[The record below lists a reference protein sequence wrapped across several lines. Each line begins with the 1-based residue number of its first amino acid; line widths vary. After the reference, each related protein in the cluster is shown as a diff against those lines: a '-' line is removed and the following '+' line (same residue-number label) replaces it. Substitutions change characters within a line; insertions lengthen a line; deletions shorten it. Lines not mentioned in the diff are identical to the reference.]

1 MKKYNKYLLIL
12 TFITLFY
19 GNNLF
24 SQVDLTAITGKRWKI
39 EQFYGNKVRYDTPSL
54 DSVSY
59 EYRTDHTVRVYVI
72 GMSGYNE
79 MNYSF
84 QGDSLIFSASG
95 VTETYR
101 YKLLYLDQ
109 HNLIYEGVCIDP
121 ETQEQIDVEYRFK
134 PED

>member
-79 MNYSF
+79 TNYSF

-95 VTETYR
+95 VTET
-101 YKLLYLDQ
+101 
-109 HNLIYEGVCIDP
+109 ISESP
-121 ETQEQIDVEYRFK
+121 
-134 PED
+134 